1 MSATQ
6 ERTPLV
12 RLAGSSFHETRCTV
26 ERYLTTDG
34 MTVISGAVRIT
45 SVSLGTAFGGVFCPM
60 TLLPLPSYIRV
71 LNLELNG
78 LLYLI
83 SLS

>member
-1 MSATQ
+1 
-6 ERTPLV
+6 
-12 RLAGSSFHETRCTV
+12 
-26 ERYLTTDG
+26 

-45 SVSLGTAFGGVFCPM
+45 SVSLGPAFGGVSCPM

-71 LNLELNG
+71 FNLELNG

>member
-6 ERTPLV
+6 ERTPLA

-34 MTVISGAVRIT
+34 MTVISGAVRII

-71 LNLELNG
+71 LNLDLNC

>member
-6 ERTPLV
+6 ERTPSARLV
-12 RLAGSSFHETRCTV
+12 GLSFHETRCTV

-34 MTVISGAVRIT
+34 MTIISGAVRIMN
-45 SVSLGTAFGGVFCPM
+45 VSLGTAFGGVLCPM

-71 LNLELNG
+71 LNLDLNG